1 MSSRTG
7 YPRAGARDLGL
18 ALTWR
23 LSEIS
28 RSARNDMAFTYL
40 AMRCSVALHVQI
52 RDLTGMSLDKALA
65 GRHRAAHEHI
75 EGFVGPNGVFDRNLQ

>member
-28 RSARNDMAFTYL
+28 RSARNDMAFT
-40 AMRCSVALHVQI
+40 
-52 RDLTGMSLDKALA
+52 
-65 GRHRAAHEHI
+65 
-75 EGFVGPNGVFDRNLQ
+75 